1 MWPAGGAKINGAN
14 GMRAG
19 SRSCQLTGMEKMP
32 ATNALEL
39 RIMQMRI
46 WALVAAERID
56 GQHTVT
62 LARHG
67 EFEVRLIELPQ
78 DPQSDNIPL
87 WIELFEHV
95 SGTTLDSC
103 GGHDLAHMA
112 VAAGAFISQARD
124 LQRVQL
130 AFAPLTASRD
140 VSGD

>member
-1 MWPAGGAKINGAN
+1 
-14 GMRAG
+14 
-19 SRSCQLTGMEKMP
+19 MEKMP

-46 WALVAAERID
+46 WALVSAERID
-56 GQHTVT
+56 GQHTIT

-67 EFEVRLIELPQ
+67 EFEVRLIEFPQ

-103 GGHDLAHMA
+103 GGYDLAHMA

-130 AFAPLTASRD
+130 AFAPLTASGD